1 MASEHPDKPKGLLV
15 VKINGTP
22 MLEYDRARAL
32 SPKQRASLMMLD
44 EKLDAGIFLNGEF
57 ITSPSEQ
64 ERVEFMAG
72 HLVSALLEDEE
83 GIAAAS
89 CAYLA
94 RVLPELK
101 QVQASEKDGVV
112 SIELV
117 FDREY
122 QEELQMKFVPL
133 DKLRSRH

>member
-1 MASEHPDKPKGLLV
+1 MASENPDQPRDLLV
-15 VKINGTP
+15 VQVNGTP

-44 EKLDAGIFLNGEF
+44 EKLDAGILLNGEF
-57 ITSPSEQ
+57 VTSPSEQ

-72 HLVSALLEDEE
+72 HLVSALLEDDE

-94 RVLPELK
+94 KVLPELK
-101 QVQASEKDGVV
+101 QVQASEKDGAV
-112 SIELV
+112 SIELI
-117 FDREY
+117 FDRDY
-122 QEELQMKFVPL
+122 QEELKMKFVPL
-133 DKLRSRH
+133 DELRSRH

>member
-1 MASEHPDKPKGLLV
+1 MASENPDEPTGRLV
-15 VKINGTP
+15 VQINGEP
-22 MLEYDRARAL
+22 VLEYDRAQAL
-32 SPKQRASLMMLD
+32 SAKQRASLMMLD
-44 EKLDAGIFLNGEF
+44 EKLDAGILLNGEF
-57 ITSPSEQ
+57 ITSPGEQ

-72 HLVSALLEDEE
+72 HLVSALLEDDE

-94 RVLPELK
+94 KVLPGLK

-117 FDREY
+117 FDRDY